1 MISDFL
7 PSDHDVANELSSVVL
22 VVDDDPSIRSALDNL
37 FSSVGLKV
45 KTFECATR
53 LLATDLP
60 DVATCMVLDVRMPG
74 LGGLELQAKL
84 ANANIHVPVII
95 MTSHGDIPMTVKAM
109 KAGAVD
115 FLSKPFRDQDMLDA
129 VSAALDRDRERRGI
143 EKSKVE
149 LRTLFES
156 LTPSEQKVMSLVSSG
171 MMNKSVAA
179 EIGLKEI
186 TVKVNRGKV
195 MRKMHAKSLAD
206 LVRMAETLGIASRR

>member
-1 MISDFL
+1 MSDFS
-7 PSDHDVANELSSVVL
+7 PSDHNAANELSSVVL
-22 VVDDDPSIRSALDNL
+22 VVDDDPSMRSALDNL

-53 LLATDLP
+53 LLAIDFP

-129 VSAALDRDRERRGI
+129 VAAALDRDRERRGI
-143 EKSKVE
+143 ERSRVE

-156 LTPSEQKVMSLVSSG
+156 LTPSERKVMSLVSSG

-195 MRKMHAKSLAD
+195 MRKMHATSLAD

>member
-149 LRTLFES
+149 LQTLFES
-156 LTPSEQKVMSLVSSG
+156 LTPSERKVMSLVSSG

>member
-1 MISDFL
+1 
-7 PSDHDVANELSSVVL
+7 
-22 VVDDDPSIRSALDNL
+22 
-37 FSSVGLKV
+37 
-45 KTFECATR
+45 
-53 LLATDLP
+53 LP
-60 DVATCMVLDVRMPG
+60 DVATCMVVDVRMPG

>member
-1 MISDFL
+1 MSDFL
-7 PSDHDVANELSSVVL
+7 PSDHDDANDLPSVVL
-22 VVDDDPSIRSALDNL
+22 VVDDDPSMRSALDNL

-129 VSAALDRDRERRGI
+129 VSAALDRDRERRRI

-149 LRTLFES
+149 LQTLFES
-156 LTPSEQKVMSLVSSG
+156 LTPSERKVMSLVSSG